1 MGVFVISPLPPMLL
15 ELLPTAGLLRSTDVT
30 PLPRYYEPLRVPL
43 VFHRFPGCPVIRFPC
58 SAAFPAGRG
67 GFLQL
72 LSASLP
78 SCCRSHPARV
88 ARRVGQLAT
97 THTVF
102 TLRLRARPLEKHFRG
117 LLVAPGEGAIMAA
130 PEGARA
136 PVVEGSERV
145 RAGRIS
151 LAIESQS
158 VPDEGRDTQP
168 EGPTD
173 RARKAGENEKHGAAE
188 GCSAINS

>member
-1 MGVFVISPLPPMLL
+1 MGTEVSGVQLHS
-15 ELLPTAGLLRSTDVT
+15 ESGAKTAD
-30 PLPRYYEPLRVPL
+30 
-43 VFHRFPGCPVIRFPC
+43 
-58 SAAFPAGRG
+58 
-67 GFLQL
+67 
-72 LSASLP
+72 
-78 SCCRSHPARV
+78 
-88 ARRVGQLAT
+88 
-97 THTVF
+97 
-102 TLRLRARPLEKHFRG
+102 RAEG
-117 LLVAPGEGAIMAA
+117 VLVAPGEGAIMAA